1 MRIGELAQKAGV
13 GVETVRYYETR
24 GLIQKPLRPA
34 SGGYRAYP
42 ADAVHRIRFVR
53 RAQQLGFALKEI
65 GELLVLEVDPSSSCE
80 DIRVR
85 AEHKLD
91 DVNARIADLEQIS
104 GALKKLIKSCPGQGP
119 AIKCSILETLR
130 NGDGEK
136 RRQINAGSRFI
147 LRAAPFA
154 TA

>member
-1 MRIGELAQKAGV
+1 MRIGEVALQAEV

-24 GLIQKPLRPA
+24 GLIQQPLRPA
-34 SGGYRAYP
+34 NGGYRVYP

-65 GELLVLEVDPSSSCE
+65 SDLLELEVDPAGQCT

-91 DVNARIADLEQIS
+91 DVNARIADLENIS
-104 GALKKLIKSCPGQGP
+104 SALKKLIKSCPGQGP
-119 AIKCSILETLR
+119 AQKCSILETLR
-130 NGDGEK
+130 NGHL
-136 RRQINAGSRFI
+136 I
-147 LRAAPFA
+147 
-154 TA
+154 

>member
-1 MRIGELAQKAGV
+1 MRIGEVAQQAGV

-34 SGGYRAYP
+34 DGGIRVYP

-53 RAQQLGFALKEI
+53 RAQQLGFALNEI
-65 GELLVLEVDPSSSCE
+65 SELLELETDPSSRCE

-91 DVNARIADLEQIS
+91 DVTARITDLEQIS
-104 GALKKLIKSCPGQGP
+104 DALKKLVKACPGQGP
-119 AIKCSILETLR
+119 AQKCSILETLR
-130 NGDGEK
+130 NNDGEK
-136 RRQINAGSRFI
+136 R
-147 LRAAPFA
+147 
-154 TA
+154 

>member
-24 GLIQKPLRPA
+24 GLIQKPLRPTD
-34 SGGYRAYP
+34 GGYRVYP
-42 ADAVHRIRFVR
+42 ADAVHRIRFIR

-65 GELLVLEVDPSSSCE
+65 GELLEMDTDPSSRCT

-91 DVNARIADLEQIS
+91 DVDARIADLKQIS
-104 GALKKLIKSCPGQGP
+104 DALKKLIKSCPGQGP
-119 AIKCSILETLR
+119 AKKCSILETLK
-130 NGDGEK
+130 NSDLY
-136 RRQINAGSRFI
+136 A
-147 LRAAPFA
+147 
-154 TA
+154 